1 MKTLILAAGLLAGI
15 IGAIPVVAHACQT
28 WSCSTFGGNTTCTCV
43 VR

>member
-1 MKTLILAAGLLAGI
+1 MKTFILAVGLLASI
-15 IGAIPVVAHACQT
+15 AAIPVVAHACQT

>member
-1 MKTLILAAGLLAGI
+1 MKTFILAAGLLAAV
-15 IGAIPVVAHACQT
+15 GAASIAHACQT

>member
-1 MKTLILAAGLLAGI
+1 MKTFILAAGLLAGI
-15 IGAIPVVAHACQT
+15 IGAASIAHACQT